1 MSYHWEK
8 RECMAD
14 VRGMGMWGHVGW
26 FIGALFALLGI
37 IGDAANVT
45 LGLEATSWL
54 LLSIVAFLASM
65 PFYVALGLAW
75 YLRTEEA
82 KSEKKE

>member
-1 MSYHWEK
+1 MKYHWEK
-8 RECMAD
+8 REHMAD
-14 VRGMGMWGHVGW
+14 VRVMGLWGHVGW
-26 FIGALFALLGI
+26 FVAALFALLGI

-75 YLRTEEA
+75 YLRTTEA

>member
-1 MSYHWEK
+1 MYHWEK
-8 RECMAD
+8 RERMAD
-14 VRGMGMWGHVGW
+14 VRVMGLWGHTCW
-26 FIGALFALLGI
+26 FVGALFALLGI

-54 LLSIVAFLASM
+54 LLAIVAFVAGM
-65 PFYVALGLAW
+65 PFFVGLGLAW
-75 YLRTEEA
+75 YLRTTEA

>member
-1 MSYHWEK
+1 MKYHWE
-8 RECMAD
+8 RHDRMAD
-14 VRGMGMWGHVGW
+14 VRGMGLWAHVGW
-26 FIGALFALLGI
+26 FVAALFALLGI

-65 PFYVALGLAW
+65 PFYLALGLAW
-75 YLRTEEA
+75 YLRTTEA

>member
-1 MSYHWEK
+1 MYHWEK
-8 RECMAD
+8 REHMAD
-14 VRGMGMWGHVGW
+14 VRGMGLWAHVGW
-26 FIGALFALLGI
+26 FVAALFALLGI

-65 PFYVALGLAW
+65 PFYLAVGLAW
-75 YLRTEEA
+75 YLRTTEA